1 MAKRNRS
8 SDAKS
13 RGKKHRNIFYRSK
26 NSSDKLSAS
35 IDPDDENSLYQD
47 WSMQALQSRGVQ
59 FLSCHT
65 AAEEQARVLF
75 RRNKLSDHQRTSWR
89 PCSHIHSRGFLWLRD
104 DRCPCAAP
112 GSRPLHLYF
121 RVAQ

>member
-26 NSSDKLSAS
+26 NSPDKLSAS

-75 RRNKLSDHQRTSWR
+75 RRNKLSESPEDIVEAMLAHTQ
-89 PCSHIHSRGFLWLRD
+89 PGVLVV
-104 DRCPCAAP
+104 AAMTAA
-112 GSRPLHLYF
+112 LALL
-121 RVAQ
+121 

>member
-8 SDAKS
+8 SDGKS
-13 RGKKHRNIFYRSK
+13 RGKKHLLPQQEFTG
-26 NSSDKLSAS
+26 KLPAS

-75 RRNKLSDHQRTSWR
+75 RRNKLSESPEDIVEGMLAHTQ
-89 PCSHIHSRGFLWLRD
+89 PGVLVV
-104 DRCPCAAP
+104 AAMTAA
-112 GSRPLHLYF
+112 LALLQ
-121 RVAQ
+121 AQGHYTYISV